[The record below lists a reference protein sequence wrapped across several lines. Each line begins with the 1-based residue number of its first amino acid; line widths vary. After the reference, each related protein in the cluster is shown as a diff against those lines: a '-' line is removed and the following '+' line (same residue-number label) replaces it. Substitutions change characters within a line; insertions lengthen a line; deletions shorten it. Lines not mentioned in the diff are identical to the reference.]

1 MLGFHAFCNLLC
13 INAVLQIITAKRPGY
28 QDIAEY
34 YQQYLNN
41 DYRNY

>member
-1 MLGFHAFCNLLC
+1 MAEY
-13 INAVLQIITAKRPGY
+13 IERDAVLQIITAKRPGY

-41 DYRNY
+41 DYRNN